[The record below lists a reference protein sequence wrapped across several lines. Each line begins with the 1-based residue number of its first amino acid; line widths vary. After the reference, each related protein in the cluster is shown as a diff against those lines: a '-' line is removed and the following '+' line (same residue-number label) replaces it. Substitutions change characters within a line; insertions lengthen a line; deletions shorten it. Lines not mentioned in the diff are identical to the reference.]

1 MNVRIVGVERVWDCM
16 LCTYVNEEKGEGERV
31 VSEELSQ
38 LSYTLRYVSLTDL
51 VRLCQVG
58 MITCTGNELFIITS
72 IKRELKTRPIYDK
85 EFIMNR

>member
-16 LCTYVNEEKGEGERV
+16 LCTYVNEEGGDGERV

-51 VRLCQVG
+51 GRLYQVG
-58 MITCTGNELFIITS
+58 LITCTGHEQ
-72 IKRELKTRPIYDK
+72 LKQMVDL
-85 EFIMNR
+85 FIMNRENEIYR

>member
-16 LCTYVNEEKGEGERV
+16 LCTYVNEEGGDGERV

-51 VRLCQVG
+51 GRLCQVG
-58 MITCTGNELFIITS
+58 LITWTGYEQFIIKS
-72 IKRELKTRPIYDK
+72 IKREVKTRPIYDC
-85 EFIMNR
+85 R